1 MTKFSKKN
9 PICESVGN
17 CSREQMLERAK
28 EQMLERARRERFE
41 RARRERSE
49 RFRKEVWKKLSKSLN
64 SKESLERWN
73 RYFEKG
79 LKEGRTDGFFSFA
92 QKRILPEKKGDTIV
106 FRRITKPSSEN

>member
-9 PICESVGN
+9 PICGSVDN
-17 CSREQMLERAK
+17 CSR

-41 RARRERSE
+41 R
-49 RFRKEVWKKLSKSLN
+49 FRKEVWEKLSKSFN

-79 LKEGRTDGFFSFA
+79 LKEGRTDGFFRFA
-92 QKRILPEKKGDTIV
+92 KRSRSPEPKPVV
-106 FRRITKPSSEN
+106 FPRITKPSSEN